1 MGFGH
6 RLDDEELRVP
16 MAIRRPGTQGGIVNR
31 QVATADLGHT
41 LLASAG
47 AARMFPGQN
56 LLVKRGTPVEVGG
69 VRHDG
74 NAFAGRTGS
83 GKYLRRDKG
92 TVGPG
97 VKLSDRSQEQL
108 RRTGYLD

>member
-1 MGFGH
+1 MS
-6 RLDDEELRVP
+6 
-16 MAIRRPGTQGGIVNR
+16 R

-56 LLVKRGTPVEVGG
+56 LLVNRGAPVEVGG

-74 NAFAGRTGS
+74 NAFAGRTRS
-83 GKYLRRDKG
+83 GKYLQRDKG

-97 VKLSDRSQEQL
+97 VRLSDRSQEQL